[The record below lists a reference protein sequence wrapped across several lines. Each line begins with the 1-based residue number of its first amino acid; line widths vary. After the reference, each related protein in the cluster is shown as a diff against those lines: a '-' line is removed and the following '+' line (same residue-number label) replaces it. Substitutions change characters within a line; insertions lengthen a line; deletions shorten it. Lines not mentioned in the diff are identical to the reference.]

1 MLEKYNFLS
10 VKLLFLAFSIET
22 TKQMEGEKCLQQAAS
37 KVLKNSVL
45 HCFVTQPK
53 LKYGSLEAKYNDS
66 RLFHIFVIIDN
77 SVVVITVF

>member
-10 VKLLFLAFSIET
+10 VKLLFLAFSIKT

-37 KVLKNSVL
+37 KVLKNSAL

-53 LKYGSLEAKYNDS
+53 LKYGSLEAKYDS